1 MAPTGEP
8 DAPSVGFDAP
18 SLEKFSSLDGATDD
32 TERITILPGQP
43 GHPLIPQECPN
54 QPLFSLQ
61 RPTFPLITEMIN
73 ANTPHDCGRRSLSY
87 NLCYSRYMHAF
98 AQHRLHPTRSKE

>member
-18 SLEKFSSLDGATDD
+18 SLEKFSSPDGATDD

-54 QPLFSLQ
+54 QPLFFLAEAHFSLDNRNDKRQ
-61 RPTFPLITEMIN
+61 HPL
-73 ANTPHDCGRRSLSY
+73 
-87 NLCYSRYMHAF
+87 
-98 AQHRLHPTRSKE
+98 RLR